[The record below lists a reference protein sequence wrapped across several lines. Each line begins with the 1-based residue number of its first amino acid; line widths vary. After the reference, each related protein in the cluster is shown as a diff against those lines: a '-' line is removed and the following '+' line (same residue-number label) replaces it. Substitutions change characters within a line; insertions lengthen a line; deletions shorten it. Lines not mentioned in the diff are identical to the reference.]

1 MRCIHQKQT
10 HPQIRPIQVSANRV
24 ISLRPLRFDLD
35 VDRDRLADS
44 RHCFGCGGKHQ
55 IEVASRDWFGRNRPP
70 RSARFIYRRQQFH
83 MKCDRSGHT
92 VHGEI
97 AEDVAALRSGS
108 LDASAPERD
117 LGKFFDV
124 KEFRTAKMVVSFF
137 SVRIN
142 AAHVDLRGDRGILRM
157 FAIDFNSAAEA
168 REFAASGAKELM
180 NTEPNGGPGR
190 IELVALLC

>member
-70 RSARFIYRRQQFH
+70 RFIYRRQQFH

-108 LDASAPERD
+108 LDASAPERH
-117 LGKFFDV
+117 LGKFFHV
-124 KEFRTAKMVVSFF
+124 KKLLAAKMVVPFF
-137 SVRIN
+137 DVCVD
-142 AAHVDLRGDRGILRM
+142 AAHVDLRGDRRILWM
-157 FAIDFNSAAEA
+157 LAIDVNLAIKL
-168 REFAASGAKELM
+168 REPSVRRAQELM
-180 NTEPNGGPGR
+180 HIKTNR
-190 IELVALLC
+190 